1 MYSFSDILQYG
12 LLYLTDQR
20 GAAAIV
26 FSVLGICIVGYLL
39 GGINFGIIV
48 SKVRYRD
55 DIRKHG
61 SGNAGLTNM
70 LRTYGK
76 GAAAATLIGDVL
88 KTILPCFI
96 GSIVL
101 GQTGAFFAGFAAVI
115 GHMWP
120 VWFNFKGGKGVLSL
134 AAVTLYCCPPFFL
147 VMITIFFIIVAATKF
162 ISLGSVIC
170 ALLYP
175 IVLSRFIGTQ
185 NFVII
190 PAAVIAFIIVFR
202 HRSNIKRLYN
212 KNENKIKLSEKG
224 IKPWILIVIGVLL
237 TAASVVTVY
246 FTYIKGTYVIKYK
259 DAGVTSVQYGV
270 ICVDERFAY
279 MKENGI
285 DFDKKEDA
293 DKKAVMAG
301 ADSRA
306 SRILVLGKIASE
318 RGFSISGAG
327 SERAKNYFADNLSAL
342 PGYKEG
348 DTAETYCHRV
358 YGNSVSPLA
367 VTELI
372 RREIYAEEYAV
383 SIGEEEAE
391 KQLEEAIGEGEKN
404 GTFKLDRKAAEKV
417 VNKY

>member
-48 SKVRYRD
+48 SKVRYKD

-185 NFVII
+185 NLVII

-212 KNENKIKLSEKG
+212 KSENKIKLSEKG

-237 TAASVVTVY
+237 TAASVLTIY
-246 FTYIKGTYVIKYK
+246 FTYIKGSYVIKYK
-259 DAGVTSVQYGV
+259 DSYITSIQYTV
-270 ICVDERFAY
+270 LYVDE
-279 MKENGI
+279 KNK
-285 DFDKKEDA
+285 DPDA
-293 DKKAVMAG
+293 SEKTLIG
-301 ADSRA
+301 AADVRGD
-306 SRILVLGKIASE
+306 RIAVLGKIAAE
-318 RGFSISGAG
+318 KGRSISAAG
-327 SERAKNYFADNLSAL
+327 SESAKRYFEDNLTSL
-342 PGYKEG
+342 PGYLEG
-348 DTAETYCHRV
+348 DTAETYCHRI
-358 YGNSVSPLA
+358 YGVNVSPA
-367 VTELI
+367 VVTELI
-372 RREIYAEEYAV
+372 RRETFVNEYV
-383 SIGEEEAE
+383 SEIGEEEAA
-391 KQLEEAIGEGEKN
+391 KQFKEAIDEGYKSGEYKKDSK
-404 GTFKLDRKAAEKV
+404 TIDRLADTH
-417 VNKY
+417 